1 MLTYNPLLQFGFDDI
16 GEAHIFIKDE
26 EGNEIDITEYVVS
39 LKTQIDGKVNIFQG
53 STQGNKVMI
62 TDPQGNITTVAG
74 VVMNQAERDK
84 LANLS
89 NPMLLKG
96 ILNSYEA
103 LYQVSNPQVGWCY
116 LVPFAGENDN
126 IYKEY
131 VYTANNEWEVLGNFN
146 ASVIPQYLSGTA
158 TEVDNLNQINLKY
171 DEDVFSVDSNNRL
184 KLKDL
189 SYVAKCKTLAEINAL
204 SVGDTFHW
212 QGANDQTIVT
222 VDPDGTPTY
231 IKYGYFYKKGENST
245 IQRINKDS
253 AVGEN
258 TDSQIVDNPTSP
270 NTRVKTTENDIQ
282 AFGKLYLGRHW
293 QNDNAAVN
301 AITVGAGTSSNDKAN
316 IATLTWDGTAW
327 VVGDVTCGGTA
338 ANPQHRLSNK
348 LDKQAIINNF
358 VLDYSDNAE
367 VISYV
372 NARNLAISL
381 KSMVL
386 NNIAQI
392 TLIQGNTSTIITNN
406 NIQSL
411 TINANT
417 AVKFVITRT
426 TENQAASCGIT
437 YSYQLQ

>member
-1 MLTYNPLLQFGFDDI
+1 MLTYNPLLQFGFDNI
-16 GEAHIFIKDE
+16 GEAHIFIKDG

-74 VVMNQAERDK
+74 VVMNQAEREK
-84 LANLS
+84 LASLNY
-89 NPMLLKG
+89 PILLKS

-103 LYQVSNPQVGWCY
+103 LYQVENPQVGWCY
-116 LVPFAGENDN
+116 LVPIVGNDNDN

-131 VYTANNEWEVLGNFN
+131 VYTAEQRWEPLGDFN
-146 ASVIPQYLSGTA
+146 ASAIPQYLSGIA
-158 TEVDNLNQINLKY
+158 IEVDNSNHINLKY
-171 DEDVFSVDSNNRL
+171 DEDVFEIGSNNRL

-212 QGANDQTIVT
+212 QGANDQNIVT
-222 VDPDGTPTY
+222 IDPDGTQTY

-270 NTRVKTTENDIQ
+270 NTSVKTTENDIQ

-316 IATLTWDGTAW
+316 IATLTWNGTFW
-327 VVGDVTCGGTA
+327 VLQDVTCGGTVGSPA
-338 ANPQHRLSNK
+338 HRLSEKVNSQ
-348 LDKQAIINNF
+348 DVRNIV
-358 VLDYSDNAE
+358 VLTEAQF
-367 VISYV
+367 
-372 NARNLAISL
+372 LA
-381 KSMVL
+381 L
-386 NNIAQI
+386 N
-392 TLIQGNTSTIITNN
+392 GNYE
-406 NIQSL
+406 
-411 TINANT
+411 ANT
-417 AVKFVITRT
+417 QYEIE
-426 TENQAASCGIT
+426 END
-437 YSYQLQ
+437 